1 MVQLPIN
8 VFDQRF
14 LDKNLIKK
22 LKKNKVE
29 IHARSIFLQGSLL
42 KNYKNINKFKEY
54 VKFMNFLKNYKMKAI
69 NACLEFIF
77 NIKSIDK
84 IIIGI
89 RSKEELKQILNSKI
103 TKNYKIYRSFKSN
116 KKNIIDA
123 RTR

>member
-1 MVQLPIN
+1 
-8 VFDQRF
+8 
-14 LDKNLIKK
+14 
-22 LKKNKVE
+22 
-29 IHARSIFLQGSLL
+29 
-42 KNYKNINKFKEY
+42 
-54 VKFMNFLKNYKMKAI
+54 MKAI

-116 KKNIIDA
+116 KKNIIDP
-123 RTR
+123 RTW